1 MAPFDPAKK
10 KKKKKVVLQDSAEV
24 VDKLAE
30 KTENLTGIVLV
41 EVVSLDYHF
50 SLSAEY
56 YGLCKLKCL
65 SVAVADSGEP
75 SFAGM
80 KKKKKKQVSWEAVR

>member
-1 MAPFDPAKK
+1 M
-10 KKKKKVVLQDSAEV
+10 

-30 KTENLTGIVLV
+30 KTENLTGIVFV
-41 EVVSLDYHF
+41 EVVSLDSHF

-56 YGLCKLKCL
+56 HGLCKLKCL
-65 SVAVADSGEP
+65 SIAVADSGEP